1 MPGELENVRFLIR
14 DRDSKFIRSFDEVF
28 ASEGARVIKT
38 PVRSPKAN
46 AFAERVVRTIRW
58 DLLDWTLVL
67 GRRHL
72 DRILRRYAEH
82 YNAER
87 PHRGL
92 ELAVP
97 DGPTPLQTDLFSK
110 IEEKGYPRWTHP
122 RVSCGRRM
130 MDQGFLHPSAAEVE
144 YFRNG
149 GILQMVLVTCWP
161 AEDVIEGGD
170 GPRPRGSFLVRR
182 SR

>member
-1 MPGELENVRFLIR
+1 VTQQARDLFMANELQDVRFLIR
-14 DRDSKFIRSFDEVF
+14 DRDSKYIRSFDEVF
-28 ASEGARVIKT
+28 VSGGTRVIKT

-46 AFAERVVRTIRW
+46 SFAGARGAN
-58 DLLDWTLVL
+58 DSAGLFDWTLDL

-97 DGPTPLQTDLFSK
+97 TAQRRFRPTSSP
-110 IEEKGYPRWTHP
+110 
-122 RVSCGRRM
+122 
-130 MDQGFLHPSAAEVE
+130 
-144 YFRNG
+144 
-149 GILQMVLVTCWP
+149 
-161 AEDVIEGGD
+161 
-170 GPRPRGSFLVRR
+170 R
-182 SR
+182 SREGMYSVDSSTSTSRSPHEWIRGFCTLQALEVNPELRRLI

>member
-1 MPGELENVRFLIR
+1 
-14 DRDSKFIRSFDEVF
+14 
-28 ASEGARVIKT
+28 VIKT
-38 PVRSPKAN
+38 PVHSLKAT

-110 IEEKGYPRWTHP
+110 IE
-122 RVSCGRRM
+122 RR
-130 MDQGFLHPSAAEVE
+130 DVLGGLIHE
-144 YFRNG
+144 YHA
-149 GILQMVLVTCWP
+149 V
-161 AEDVIEGGD
+161 A
-170 GPRPRGSFLVRR
+170 S
-182 SR
+182 